1 MLHRLNILQEA
12 INKQFG
18 VKGVADETFFS
29 PRFACKDGR
38 SGFEF
43 GEA

>member
-18 VKGVADETFFS
+18 VKSIADKTLFS
-29 PRFACKDGR
+29 PL
-38 SGFEF
+38 EF
-43 GEA
+43 SF